1 MNYLDTFI
9 AVADD
14 SRADTGIVP
23 EAKAEKKTVASI
35 QYEMLKDHPYKYTQ
49 EDVLFGTFVRHKAI
63 PAADLKKRGQAMRQ
77 EFFAKDQPCLR
88 ASPLART
95 YGWGFHFDKEGKV
108 ALYAVNSTEYKKLA
122 KQAKKQVKAMRSSR
136 K

>member
-9 AVADD
+9 TVAEDC
-14 SRADTGIVP
+14 SATTGIVP
-23 EAKAEKKTVASI
+23 QAKTDKKTVANI

-49 EDVLFGTFVRHKAI
+49 EDVLFGTFVRHKAV
-63 PAADLKKRGQAMRQ
+63 PAAELKKRGAAMRQ

-88 ASPLART
+88 TSPLART

-108 ALYAVNSTEYKKLA
+108 ALYAVDSSEYKKLA
-122 KQAKKQVKAMRSSR
+122 KQASKHLKAMRSSR